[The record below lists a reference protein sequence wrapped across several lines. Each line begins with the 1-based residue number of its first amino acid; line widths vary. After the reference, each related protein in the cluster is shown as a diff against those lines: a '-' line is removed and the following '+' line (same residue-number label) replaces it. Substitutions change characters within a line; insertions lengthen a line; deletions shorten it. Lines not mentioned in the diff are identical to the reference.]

1 MSSKT
6 SSTNYQERG
15 HNEESNSQTKD
26 STEEDNRLLGK
37 KTKRVEKEKT
47 KTNNEFCSLCRNGGN
62 LILCDDCVR
71 SFHIECLKLSEDDIP
86 EGNWFCPI
94 CTLKREKKDKGLND
108 FNSLNTFEMDEK
120 QRKRLIKNEKRRIWR
135 RKKKEEFE
143 AMRNRLEMMG
153 TSHTGISSSDRHEL
167 IDTILTSNGNVMN
180 LQSRN
185 GKSYLGVI
193 NRMSKLPLNN
203 SKILY

>member
-1 MSSKT
+1 
-6 SSTNYQERG
+6 
-15 HNEESNSQTKD
+15 
-26 STEEDNRLLGK
+26 
-37 KTKRVEKEKT
+37 
-47 KTNNEFCSLCRNGGN
+47 
-62 LILCDDCVR
+62 
-71 SFHIECLKLSEDDIP
+71 
-86 EGNWFCPI
+86 
-94 CTLKREKKDKGLND
+94 
-108 FNSLNTFEMDEK
+108 MDEK